1 MVALYFL
8 SVGIVWIFGKS
19 RRSDNEEKPALDFL
33 SVVIVW
39 IIGNS
44 RRSDDEAA
52 PALVRTK
59 FR

>member
-19 RRSDNEEKPALDFL
+19 RRSDNEKLTALDLL
-33 SVVIVW
+33 SVGVVW
-39 IIGNS
+39 IFGKLWRGDN
-44 RRSDDEAA
+44 EKA
-52 PALVRTK
+52 PALVRTE